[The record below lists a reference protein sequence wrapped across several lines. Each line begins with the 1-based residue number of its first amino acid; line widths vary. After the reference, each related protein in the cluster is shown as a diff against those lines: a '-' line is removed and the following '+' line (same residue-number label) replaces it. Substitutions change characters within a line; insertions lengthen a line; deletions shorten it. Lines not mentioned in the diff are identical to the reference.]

1 MLIVVASGNIFRR
14 ELTSYI
20 LGEAGYR
27 VSEARDAATLL
38 GTLFTSAPVGLIVD
52 VQLQGDGPEATLEA
66 IRQRSAIPLLWI
78 AEDEQA
84 TGLLA
89 ADKHPADYLAW
100 PYHPE
105 TMLVRFAALLA
116 RAESAAA
123 ADGQSQRYAGLTE

>member
-27 VSEARDAATLL
+27 VSEARDVTTLLATLV
-38 GTLFTSAPVGLIVD
+38 TSTPLAMIVD
-52 VQLQGDGPEATLEA
+52 AQLGGEGPGLALTA

-78 AEDEQA
+78 TAPEQA
-84 TGLLA
+84 RGPAA
-89 ADKHPADYLAW
+89 ADAHPCDQLAW

-105 TMLVRFAALLA
+105 TLLERLAALLA
-116 RAESAAA
+116 RAEA
-123 ADGQSQRYAGLTE
+123 GLLGVPRERYAGSAE